1 MFLKIFFWHVF
12 EVFGWVSGGYLE
24 LSGFPECFF
33 GGFHPFFGPEW
44 VQKQGASRG
53 PGTSRVKSRVFF
65 DLKTP
70 KNGQKKYLKCPK
82 QVGMDSQDLPGVGLC
97 PSSCHDVEIL
107 LFFLIFL
114 SKNGHFTQHGQNRQK
129 ATFSLFFCIFSY
141 SESPLAWIFGSQ
153 GVSDPFLGGYEG
165 WFVGT
170 LRGSPKKSKCL
181 TRPEGFAP
189 T

>member
-1 MFLKIFFWHVF
+1 M
-12 EVFGWVSGGYLE
+12 
-24 LSGFPECFF
+24 
-33 GGFHPFFGPEW
+33 
-44 VQKQGASRG
+44 
-53 PGTSRVKSRVFF
+53 FF

-82 QVGMDSQDLPGVGLC
+82 QVGIDSQDLPGVGLC

-107 LFFLIFL
+107 LLFLIFL

-165 WFVGT
+165 WFVRT

-181 TRPEGFAP
+181 KKIGVLPPPRGGGSQHLSLGVPCCTDSWASPFLLGIYMDIL
-189 T
+189 TGTS